1 MRRAKAADI
10 ENNNRLN
17 FITLFQVS
25 LLENRCRTA
34 RVLNLSFD
42 VGRVARFRRIGMI
55 RAETLISY

>member
-25 LLENRCRTA
+25 LLENRA
-34 RVLNLSFD
+34 GSQPFSL
-42 VGRVARFRRIGMI
+42 
-55 RAETLISY
+55 TLEESPGFAASV